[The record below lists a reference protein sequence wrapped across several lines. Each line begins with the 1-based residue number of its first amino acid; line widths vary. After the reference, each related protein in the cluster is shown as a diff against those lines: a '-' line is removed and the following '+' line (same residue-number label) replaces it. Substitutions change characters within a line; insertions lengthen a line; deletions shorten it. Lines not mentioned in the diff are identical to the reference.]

1 MLAVLLIS
9 RRSLRAIHLAVSHDL
24 GISGLVSS
32 VRFQRFLNRPDPLP
46 FAPATG
52 DSVFAAVCT
61 VHNTGI
67 AISQQPVI
75 RSGRPFARVSAPSSP
90 PFRSLNHR
98 DPCRIDQTA
107 VDSLIFRA
115 FCHISATA
123 DPIGV
128 IFLRAAS
135 VASDLRLLRVSSRS
149 VQPFRLRDDFFVP
162 TAFQITSCVSG
173 SSGASWCVLHCSW
186 ISGTYRL

>member
-1 MLAVLLIS
+1 MC
-9 RRSLRAIHLAVSHDL
+9 AIHLAVSHDL

-32 VRFQRFLNRPDPLP
+32 VRFQRFLNRPDPLRI
-46 FAPATG
+46 APAAG

-61 VHNTGI
+61 VHNTTI

-75 RSGRPFARVSAPSSP
+75 RSGRPFARVSAPSPP

-107 VDSLIFRA
+107 VDSLVSRA

-128 IFLRAAS
+128 IFCVPRPSRPIYDSFEFRLDPSSRSAS
-135 VASDLRLLRVSSRS
+135 VAISSCPL
-149 VQPFRLRDDFFVP
+149 PFRSHFVCL
-162 TAFQITSCVSG
+162 AALVLVG
-173 SSGASWCVLHCSW
+173 VCVLYCSW

>member
-1 MLAVLLIS
+1 MC
-9 RRSLRAIHLAVSHDL
+9 AIHSAVSHDL

-32 VRFQRFLNRPDPLP
+32 VRFQRFLNRPDPLRI
-46 FAPATG
+46 APAAG

-61 VHNTGI
+61 VHNTTI

-128 IFLRAAS
+128 ILACRVRCVRSTTPSSFVSIRPAFPPLWRFLRAHCP
-135 VASDLRLLRVSSRS
+135 SDHIL
-149 VQPFRLRDDFFVP
+149 
-162 TAFQITSCVSG
+162 CVWQL
-173 SSGASWCVLHCSW
+173 WC
-186 ISGTYRL
+186 